1 MPPVQNT
8 TEEVNDYLARAI
20 DARSVQHL
28 RDENCNGILLT
39 FKDKSVENQVRCVK

>member
-1 MPPVQNT
+1 MPQVQKT

-28 RDENCNGILLT
+28 RDENCHALLLT
-39 FKDKSVENQVRCVK
+39 FKDAKVESLVGSII